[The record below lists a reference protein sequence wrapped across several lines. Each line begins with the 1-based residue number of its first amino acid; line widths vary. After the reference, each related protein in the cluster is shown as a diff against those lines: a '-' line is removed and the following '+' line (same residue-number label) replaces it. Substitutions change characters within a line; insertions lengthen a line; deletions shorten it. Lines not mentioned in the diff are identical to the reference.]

1 MRSSWGRH
9 VLMLALGPRSVG
21 ACGGRGGGALPLAS
35 ERLVGNP
42 RRAHR
47 EEQQWCALGSG
58 VGHPPPGGVAD
69 QAELST
75 AWIVLEES
83 VEVGTQLATPLLG

>member
-1 MRSSWGRH
+1 MIYRQAGAGMCSCSPSGLDW
-9 VLMLALGPRSVG
+9 LAR
-21 ACGGRGGGALPLAS
+21 AAAAAAARALPLAS

-47 EEQQWCALGSG
+47 EEQQWCALVSG

-83 VEVGTQLATPLLG
+83 VEV